1 MTAVKHKDKVTDMT
15 DGSIFGHLIA
25 FALPLL
31 LGNLFQQLYN
41 TVDTWVV
48 GNYVSNEAFS
58 AVGSVSPIINML
70 IGFFSGLASGA
81 GVVISQFYGAKQFD
95 RVEKAVHTAAA
106 LTAVMCVL
114 LTAVGLCFIPFALD
128 LMNTPPEVVPESTD
142 YLVIYFSGISGLL
155 IYNMGSGI
163 LRAVGDSRRPFYYL
177 VASALINIVLDL
189 VFVLVPFFD
198 MGVRGVALATVIAQ
212 GVSAL
217 LVIRALL
224 TTKTCIKFSPR
235 KTAFDRVILFKTVSI
250 GIPAALQLA
259 ITSFSNIFVM
269 SYINYFGADCMS
281 GWTAYTKIDQFMFL
295 PMQSVALAA
304 TTFVGQNLGA
314 KKEGRARR
322 GVTVSLLT
330 SLGIT
335 AVIMTPV
342 LIFAPHLTAFFNN
355 KPEVI
360 EYGTMLLQWNTPF
373 YLLCCF
379 NQVYAAALRGAGNS
393 RIPMITMLLSFVL
406 FRQGYL
412 FVMANYIC
420 NEVIPIALAY
430 PAGWFVCSL
439 LIFLYYMFVG
449 FGKQKVVD

>member
-1 MTAVKHKDKVTDMT
+1 MTAVKRRDKVTDMT
-15 DGSIFGHLIA
+15 EGSIFGHLIT

-41 TVDTWVV
+41 MVDTWVV

-58 AVGSVSPIINML
+58 AVGSVAPIINML

-114 LTAVGLCFIPFALD
+114 LTAVGLFFIPFALD

-142 YLVIYFSGISGLL
+142 YLVIYFAGISGLL

-177 VASALINIVLDL
+177 VTSALINIVLDL

-212 GVSAL
+212 GVSAV

-224 TTKTCIKFSPR
+224 KTKTCVRFYPR
-235 KTAFDRVILFKTVSI
+235 KTAFDRAILFKTIAI

-259 ITSFSNIFVM
+259 ITAFSNIFVM

-314 KKEGRARR
+314 NKEERARR

-335 AVIMTPV
+335 AVIMAPV
-342 LIFAPHLTAFFNN
+342 LIFAPHLTAFFNS
-355 KPEVI
+355 KPEVV
-360 EYGTMLLQWNTPF
+360 EYGTLLLQWNTPF

-412 FVMANYIC
+412 FIMSNYIC
-420 NEVIPIALAY
+420 NEVVPIALAY

-439 LIFLYYMFVG
+439 LIFLYYLFVG